1 MSTDKVIA
9 GQVVEPD
16 DDTAADENVP
26 AAPETYF
33 HKVAGPQR
41 TTAYSPGYTADETP
55 VAADPTATDPD
66 LPAVDTTAGPY
77 LHTTGSDVNELDDT
91 ALDDTALDDTAAPYD
106 ADEPGD
112 PDPAASTV
120 PASTLPA
127 STPPASTAPAS
138 TLPASTLPASTLP
151 ASSGVPAASEPRESL
166 FGDTSTLME
175 HWRQAAVEFVDDPRA
190 SVSHAAEVAAE
201 AVTRLEA
208 ALREQ
213 RAAWD
218 GNANRNGNGPDTEAL
233 RQAMLGY
240 RRFLDRLLS

>member
-1 MSTDKVIA
+1 MSTDNVIA
-9 GQVVEPD
+9 GQVVQAD
-16 DDTAADENVP
+16 DDTAADENLP
-26 AAPETYF
+26 SAPETYF

-41 TTAYSPGYTADETP
+41 STAYSPGYTADETP

-66 LPAVDTTAGPY
+66 LPVVDTTTDPDLQAA
-77 LHTTGSDVNELDDT
+77 GSDVDELDDTAVSSTPLDDT
-91 ALDDTALDDTAAPYD
+91 ALDD
-106 ADEPGD
+106 
-112 PDPAASTV
+112 ST
-120 PASTLPA
+120 PPTSTLP
-127 STPPASTAPAS
+127 T
-138 TLPASTLPASTLP
+138 STLP
-151 ASSGVPAASEPRESL
+151 ASSSVTAASEPRESL
-166 FGDTSTLME
+166 LGDASTLME

-190 SVSHAAEVAAE
+190 SVSQAAEVAAE

-218 GNANRNGNGPDTEAL
+218 GNANRNGNGTDTEAL

>member
-41 TTAYSPGYTADETP
+41 SAAYSPGYTADETP

-66 LPAVDTTAGPY
+66 LPAVDTTADPD
-77 LHTTGSDVNELDDT
+77 LQAAGSDVDEPDDT
-91 ALDDTALDDTAAPYD
+91 ALDD
-106 ADEPGD
+106 
-112 PDPAASTV
+112 
-120 PASTLPA
+120 STLP
-127 STPPASTAPAS
+127 TS
-138 TLPASTLPASTLP
+138 TLPTSTLPASTLP
-151 ASSGVPAASEPRESL
+151 ASSSVTAASEPRESL
-166 FGDTSTLME
+166 LGDASTLME

-190 SVSHAAEVAAE
+190 SVSQAAEVAAE

>member
-1 MSTDKVIA
+1 MSTDNVIA
-9 GQVVEPD
+9 GQVVQAD
-16 DDTAADENVP
+16 DDTAADENLP
-26 AAPETYF
+26 SAPETYF

-41 TTAYSPGYTADETP
+41 STAYSPGYTADETP

-66 LPAVDTTAGPY
+66 LPVVDTTTDPDLQAA
-77 LHTTGSDVNELDDT
+77 GSDVDELDDT
-91 ALDDTALDDTAAPYD
+91 ELDD
-106 ADEPGD
+106 
-112 PDPAASTV
+112 ST
-120 PASTLPA
+120 PPTSTLP
-127 STPPASTAPAS
+127 T
-138 TLPASTLPASTLP
+138 STLP
-151 ASSGVPAASEPRESL
+151 ASSSVTAASEPRESL
-166 FGDTSTLME
+166 LGDASTLME

-190 SVSHAAEVAAE
+190 SVSQAAEVAAE

-218 GNANRNGNGPDTEAL
+218 GNANRNGNGTDTEAL